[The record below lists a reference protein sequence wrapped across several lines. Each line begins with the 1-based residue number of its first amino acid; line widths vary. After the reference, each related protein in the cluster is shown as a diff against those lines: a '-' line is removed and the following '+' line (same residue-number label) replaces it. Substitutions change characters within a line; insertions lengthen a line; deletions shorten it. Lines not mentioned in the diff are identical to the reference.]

1 MLRSAKLTSRIA
13 LVYYG
18 GVGTHFAVIA
28 LKDPSE
34 LISYTKIVIAYSTF
48 YGIAMTLPKIS
59 VLCMFLQIF
68 VESWQRKACY
78 VLIGILA
85 ATSVADVIANWNL
98 CTPLSFLWDKT
109 IPGGHCI
116 DVSAYWRWGTFPNIV
131 TDVLMILLP
140 IPAIIKIQLKWKD
153 KIGILLTFLIGGV
166 GLVASILR
174 FHIFYTISSIG
185 DADPT
190 YDLTLGP
197 IYASL
202 EVMVYN
208 VCACLPFYRAF
219 YLYVRRTGNT
229 TKTPNSYEPKPST
242 WHKRTTGAASQS
254 EGFRIPLHQGL
265 GDQTHSTF
273 AHSDDIS
280 EKSTDVGGI
289 HVRSEFQVTRMNR

>member
-1 MLRSAKLTSRIA
+1 M
-13 LVYYG
+13 
-18 GVGTHFAVIA
+18 IA
-28 LKDPSE
+28 LKDPIE
-34 LISYTKIVIAYSTF
+34 PISYTKIVIAYSTF

-85 ATSVADVIANWNL
+85 TTSIADVIANWNL

-109 IPGGHCI
+109 ISSGHCI

-153 KIGILLTFLIGGV
+153 KIGVLLTFLIGSV
-166 GLVASILR
+166 GLIASVLR

-185 DADPT
+185 PDADPT

-219 YLYVRRTGNT
+219 YLHVRRAGNT
-229 TKTPNSYEPKPST
+229 TKTPNVYGSKQST
-242 WHKRTTGAASQS
+242 WHQQTIGAASQS
-254 EGFRIPLHQGL
+254 DDFQIPLHQVV
-265 GDQTHSTF
+265 GDQAHSTF
-273 AHSDDIS
+273 AYLDDVS
-280 EKSTDVGGI
+280 EKSTDDRGMRI
-289 HVRSEFQVTRMNR
+289 RNEFQVIS